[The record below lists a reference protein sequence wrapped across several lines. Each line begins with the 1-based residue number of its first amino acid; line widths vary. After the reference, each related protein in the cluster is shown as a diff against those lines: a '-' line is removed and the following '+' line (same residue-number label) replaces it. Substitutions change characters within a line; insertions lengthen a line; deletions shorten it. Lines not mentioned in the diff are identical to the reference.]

1 VVTAFLQI
9 SVEMTIPLRFFESV
23 LARLDRMQKQIFL
36 LLAATLCSSAGYSSG
51 AYVIQENPSDV
62 DRPIDIGMMQSE
74 AGDAIDHSS
83 EAIKYQMT
91 TTSPEEKMD
100 ADAAYNLGA
109 YYDFGERGF
118 QNAVEAAKWYALA
131 AGEGH
136 AKAQSA
142 LGLFYNNGIGVAKD
156 LAKAAE
162 LYRLAAIQGDDVA
175 QLNLG
180 VMITR
185 VEGVPENDLGGLMLM
200 GLAARGGNQL
210 AKENLVMAGIDHTDL
225 KFEELLDT
233 CIKITLVKCF
243 EVNSELA
250 ASD

>member
-1 VVTAFLQI
+1 
-9 SVEMTIPLRFFESV
+9 
-23 LARLDRMQKQIFL
+23 MQKKVFL
-36 LLAATLCSSAGYSSG
+36 LLAVSLFSHISFSSG
-51 AYVIQENPSDV
+51 THPNPTDPSDL
-62 DRPIDIGMMQSE
+62 DRLVDIGMRQAELEDSM
-74 AGDAIDHSS
+74 DRNF
-83 EAIKYQMT
+83 EAIKYNIST
-91 TTSPEEKMD
+91 ASPGEKMD

-109 YYDFGERGF
+109 YYDFGERGL

-185 VEGVPENDLGGLMLM
+185 GEVVPEDDMGGHMLM

>member
-1 VVTAFLQI
+1 
-9 SVEMTIPLRFFESV
+9 
-23 LARLDRMQKQIFL
+23 MQKKIFSL
-36 LLAATLCSSAGYSSG
+36 LVVALFSHVNFSSG
-51 AYVIQENPSDV
+51 AYANPTSLSDLDLLV
-62 DRPIDIGMMQSE
+62 DVGRMQAE
-74 AGDAIDHSS
+74 AEEDMDRSF

-91 TTSPEEKMD
+91 TASPGEKMD

-109 YYDFGERGF
+109 YYDFGERGI

-136 AKAQSA
+136 AKAQSS
-142 LGLFYNNGIGVAKD
+142 LGLFYENGIGVAKD

-162 LYRLAAIQGDDVA
+162 LYRLAGIQGDDVA

-180 VMITR
+180 IMTTR
-185 VEGVPENDLGGLMLM
+185 GEGVPENYLGGLILM

-210 AKENLVMAGIDHTDL
+210 AKENLEMAGIYHTDL

-233 CIKITLVKCF
+233 CVKITLVKCF
-243 EVNSELA
+243 EVIGELA
-250 ASD
+250 LAD

>member
-1 VVTAFLQI
+1 
-9 SVEMTIPLRFFESV
+9 
-23 LARLDRMQKQIFL
+23 MQKKIFSL
-36 LLAATLCSSAGYSSG
+36 LVVALFSHVNFSSG
-51 AYVIQENPSDV
+51 AYANPTSLSDLDLLV
-62 DRPIDIGMMQSE
+62 DVGRMQAE
-74 AGDAIDHSS
+74 AEEDMDRSF

-91 TTSPEEKMD
+91 TASPGEKMD

-109 YYDFGERGF
+109 YYDFGERGI

-136 AKAQSA
+136 AKAQSS
-142 LGLFYNNGIGVAKD
+142 LGLFYENGIGVAKD

-162 LYRLAAIQGDDVA
+162 LYRLAGIQGDDVA

-180 VMITR
+180 IMTTR
-185 VEGVPENDLGGLMLM
+185 GEGVPENYLGGLILM

-210 AKENLVMAGIDHTDL
+210 AKENLEMTGIDHTDL

-233 CIKITLVKCF
+233 CVKITLVKCF
-243 EVNSELA
+243 EVNGELA
-250 ASD
+250 LAD